1 MKPIVVRSGNVTVT
15 VSGELEAKLQQVF
28 DTAYRGIR
36 ETLDGLG
43 DKLVTDAEAAWYTQV
58 QRRTGE
64 TGDLEHVMQLAEDEL
79 QVVVKAER
87 TKATYMV
94 QRPGPLSQIVHRASD
109 EEYARAMSQYRR
121 TGQLPKEWTQLG
133 VKFSQGR
140 PTRLK
145 RSTPNPLASDGKNM
159 WQENVRKPG
168 TKQAQDM
175 VQHGSEALAEYM
187 RRNARG

>member
-28 DTAYRGIR
+28 DTAYKGIR

-43 DKLVTDAEAAWYTQV
+43 EKLVSDAEGTWYTQV
-58 QRRTGE
+58 KRRTGE
-64 TGDLEHVMQLAEDEL
+64 TGDLEHIMQLAEDEL

-94 QRPGPLSQIVHRASD
+94 HRPGPLSQTVHRATN
-109 EEYARAMSQYRR
+109 EEYSRAMSQYRR

-133 VKFSQGR
+133 VKFSDGR

-145 RSTPNPLASDGKNM
+145 RSTPNPLASDGANM
-159 WQENVRKPG
+159 WKENVRKPG
-168 TKQAQDM
+168 TKQAQEM
-175 VQHGSEALAEYM
+175 VQYGSDALAEYM